1 MFSFEDYDRS
11 VLMMSVKQWL
21 ERAGSQMAD
30 PARREIIMSQDSD
43 RARAETALAFVA
55 AESIPYEKANRH
67 PYFDLRIGKV
77 LWILEKSIH
86 DGSDPLIE
94 LRVYNGEID
103 AFHAATQLA
112 R

>member
-1 MFSFEDYDRS
+1 MLSFEDYDRS

-21 ERAGSQMAD
+21 ERANTQLAD

-43 RARAETALAFVA
+43 RARAETALSFVA
-55 AESIPYEKANRH
+55 AESIPYEKPNRH
-67 PYFDLRIGKV
+67 LYFDLRIGKV
-77 LWILEKSIH
+77 LWILEKSIR
-86 DGSDPLIE
+86 DGSDSLVE

-103 AFHAATQLA
+103 AFHATAQLM